1 MPGKKIHP
9 TANIARNPGVVR
21 ASVRRTG
28 IGECI
33 MMRARKRDRTVRG
46 KVLYAILESLM
57 IIENAPFAKE
67 FPG

>member
-1 MPGKKIHP
+1 
-9 TANIARNPGVVR
+9 
-21 ASVRRTG
+21 
-28 IGECI
+28 